1 MEPVMAPARAHAP
14 NLHLQQHRARL
25 DLSQEAVAEEL
36 AGLAWVHYKINVGV
50 NADMVGKWERG
61 EKQPSK
67 IYRDLLCRLY
77 KATPEKLG
85 FRPVNRREF
94 LWTAATVSAATFGA
108 PSRLPRRVDPEAPA
122 RLGSL
127 LIEYARSDNLLGP
140 AHLLDVTSLHLDF
153 IGELLTIASGDIR
166 TSLFTVRARYAEFA
180 GWLYQD
186 AGNVRASDYWS
197 DRALEW
203 AKVADDDLLT
213 SYVLMRKSNQA
224 SGVGDAVGALDLA
237 QAALHKQDRLTPRVR
252 ALALRQEAHGYAL
265 AGDATG
271 CARALEA
278 AAEQALHEDHG
289 DQERGLAGYCTPI
302 YVEMEAADC
311 WMTLRQPDKA
321 IAIFEH
327 GLAAW
332 PADYQRDRGVHLARL
347 AVAYAANCEPDQA
360 CVVAREALTIAA
372 STGSGRATTELRRAV
387 GRLSRCDLPA
397 VAELREALAVLP

>member
-1 MEPVMAPARAHAP
+1 MASAHVYIP
-14 NLHLQQHRARL
+14 NLQLQQHRARL
-25 DLSQEAVAEEL
+25 DLSQEEVAEEL

-61 EKQPSK
+61 EKRPSK

-94 LWTAATVSAATFGA
+94 LWTAATVGTATFAVPGH
-108 PSRLPRRVDPEAPA
+108 LPRRVDPEAPA
-122 RLGSL
+122 LLRSL
-127 LIEYARSDNLLGP
+127 LGDYARSDNLLGP

-153 IGELLTIASGDIR
+153 IGELLTVASGDIR
-166 TSLFTVRARYAEFA
+166 TNLFTVRARYAEFA

-186 AGNVRASDYWS
+186 VGNLRASDYWS

-224 SGVGDAVGALDLA
+224 SGVGDAVGTLDLA
-237 QAALHKQDRLTPRVR
+237 RAALYKQDRLTPRVR

-271 CARALEA
+271 CSRALEA
-278 AAEQALHEDHG
+278 AAEQAALHEDHG
-289 DQERGLAGYCTPI
+289 DDERIETGYCTPT

-311 WMTLRQPDKA
+311 WMTLGQPDKA
-321 IAIFEH
+321 IAIFEN

-332 PADYQRDRGVHLARL
+332 PSDYQRDRGVHLARL
-347 AVAYAANCEPDQA
+347 AVAHAANREPEQA
-360 CVVAREALTIAA
+360 CAVAREALTIAV

-387 GRLSRCDLPA
+387 GRLARCDLPA
-397 VAELREALAVLP
+397 VAELREALAVLS